1 MKYETY
7 VEYRDKANTYDS
19 KIAEQ
24 TGIPKSTFS
33 GWKDGLFTPKF
44 DKQEKIAKVL
54 NINRGTA
61 RIFMEFGMHCLG
73 CPHATA
79 ESLEDACAV
88 HGANVD
94 ELVHQLN
101 EWLAENE

>member
-1 MKYETY
+1 MENSVNKTMSIGE
-7 VEYRDKANTYDS
+7 
-19 KIAEQ
+19 
-24 TGIPKSTFS
+24 
-33 GWKDGLFTPKF
+33 
-44 DKQEKIAKVL
+44 VL
-54 NINRGTA
+54 SIHRGTA

-79 ESLEDACAV
+79 ESLEAACAA

-101 EWLAENE
+101 DFLASAQ

>member
-1 MKYETY
+1 MRMENS
-7 VEYRDKANTYDS
+7 VN
-19 KIAEQ
+19 
-24 TGIPKSTFS
+24 KSMS
-33 GWKDGLFTPKF
+33 IG
-44 DKQEKIAKVL
+44 EVL
-54 NINRGTA
+54 RIHRGTA

-79 ESLEDACAV
+79 ESLEDACAA

-101 EWLAENE
+101 EFLATAE

>member
-1 MKYETY
+1 MVT
-7 VEYRDKANTYDS
+7 
-19 KIAEQ
+19 
-24 TGIPKSTFS
+24 
-33 GWKDGLFTPKF
+33 
-44 DKQEKIAKVL
+44 KQMSIGEILKLDRNVAP
-54 NINRGTA
+54 
-61 RIFMEFGMHCLG
+61 IFMEFGMHCLG

-101 EWLAENE
+101 EWFAENA